1 MLQADLPIILAEDIS
16 PERELVEGERDVCT
30 VFPILRPILGE

>member
-1 MLQADLPIILAEDIS
+1 MVAGRDVGI

-30 VFPILRPILGE
+30 RIPDARRMKK